1 LPGESD
7 EDQENPQSRQSVPDR
22 TFELPE
28 RKTGNR
34 MLTAMQ
40 HF

>member
-1 LPGESD
+1 LPGKSD

-22 TFELPE
+22 TFEKPE

-34 MLTAMQ
+34 MLTTM
-40 HF
+40 HPF